1 MGEKIYLTP
10 EQIRSTSEEIKRL
23 ADEYQLKYKD
33 FYTEVRRLDGTV
45 FSGKDQ
51 EAFMA
56 KVTSFEKS
64 FEAMYDLMLD
74 YSNYLSNTA
83 QAFETTQSTL
93 INKAGNLVG

>member
-23 ADEYQLKYKD
+23 ADDYQQKYTE
-33 FYTEVRRLDGTV
+33 FYREVRRLDGNV

-56 KVTSFEKS
+56 KVTSFENS
-64 FEAMYDLMLD
+64 FKAMYELMLD